1 LRKTKSTGV
10 EYCDF
15 DIQLD
20 ERGQAINGFS
30 KVDGLGVEIDF
41 FDFGIGSHHG
51 GLAPEGVGSTASDQ
65 LSALNV
71 GFMERWM
78 IRRAQPRQQ
87 KNYFENS
94 TLGLNLFMRGLKEVP
109 AQGTQSIYQRISDAK
124 YEKFEN
130 VTFMTIPDPIAGL
143 FYSGNYLVL

>member
-1 LRKTKSTGV
+1 
-10 EYCDF
+10 
-15 DIQLD
+15 
-20 ERGQAINGFS
+20 
-30 KVDGLGVEIDF
+30 
-41 FDFGIGSHHG
+41 
-51 GLAPEGVGSTASDQ
+51 
-65 LSALNV
+65 
-71 GFMERWM
+71 M